1 MSTTAH
7 RTRRRRR
14 PLSQVAIGK
23 VTVNHARPAPARAE
37 LSPLPVC
44 YSCDRPITPNGHCG
58 C

>member
-1 MSTTAH
+1 MSTATY

-23 VTVNHARPAPARAE
+23 VTVNTSRPLPTRTE
-37 LSPLPVC
+37 LAPLPVC
-44 YSCDRPITPNGHCG
+44 YSCDRPINPSGHCG